1 MDWETLS
8 KNLSYIH
15 WSVLVLLGGIS
26 FFFMSNAFTMGVLIG
41 GLLIL
46 LNFHVLQR
54 SIRKIFSPHGS
65 GKTKKALIIASYYL
79 RFLIM
84 GILIY
89 FFVSTKLVHP
99 IGLTIG
105 LSIIV
110 ISITIFGFFMIW
122 KTSSKG
128 NF

>member
-15 WSVLVLLGGIS
+15 WVVLVLLGGVS
-26 FFFMSNAFTMGVLIG
+26 FFFMSNAFTMGILIG
-41 GLLIL
+41 GMMIL
-46 LNFHVLQR
+46 FNFYVLQR
-54 SIRKIFSPHGS
+54 SIRKIFSAHRS
-65 GKTKKALIIASYYL
+65 GKIKKVFVIATYYF

-89 FFVSTKLVHP
+89 LFVTTKLVHP

-110 ISITIFGFFMIW
+110 ISITLLGFFMCW